1 MEEKGGLRDRSI
13 NKPLCLDTSGMLA
26 RAMFTRVMDLLLFH
40 TIFTMYFSDRKNIN
54 TMQKIWTIKERE
66 NY

>member
-13 NKPLCLDTSGMLA
+13 NKLLCLDTSGMLA